1 MTKTKVPDQVVP
13 AMYTPKVA
21 VDPVAAVKSAY
32 FALQQAN
39 DDFERLAIRD
49 SARAA
54 QAAAKILGLRDI
66 QVQASEIVAR
76 AERAIVIANPPMP
89 VEESAAK
96 AVAARNVV
104 PREHDV
110 DSNSNESTEIPAVDD
125 STIRKMRQAHA
136 MPDTKF
142 EAVVQA
148 AHDKQQPLTRRS
160 LQREAAKDAPD
171 RVAAHINGRRPSA
184 PDAPA
189 LPVDPIMVE
198 AMQGRIASLL
208 VEVKNLEAANAD
220 KNEQL
225 EFYREQQYPDAA
237 LREQL
242 LNNQRAQINTLR
254 SQVHEWQTKFE
265 DQRKETAAIR
275 RQLKKTGL
283 T

>member
-1 MTKTKVPDQVVP
+1 MTKVPDQVVP

-21 VDPVAAVKSAY
+21 VDPVAAVKSAH
-32 FALQQAN
+32 FALKQAN

-76 AERAIVIANPPMP
+76 AERAIVIANPPKP
-89 VEESAAK
+89 SDGQLA
-96 AVAARNVV
+96 AARSRKASGF
-104 PREHDV
+104 PPEQTR
-110 DSNSNESTEIPAVDD
+110 DSNSNVSTEIPA
-125 STIRKMRQAHA
+125 SMLSKMRQAHS

-148 AHDKQQPLTRRS
+148 ARVKQQPLTRRS

-184 PDAPA
+184 PDASAP
-189 LPVDPIMVE
+189 PVDPVMVD

-208 VEVKNLEAANAD
+208 VEVSNLEADNAD
-220 KNEQL
+220 KNEQV
-225 EFYREQQYPDAA
+225 EFYRQQQYPDAA
-237 LREQL
+237 AREQL
-242 LNNQRAQINTLR
+242 LNNQRAQITTLK

>member
-1 MTKTKVPDQVVP
+1 MTKVPDEVIP
-13 AMYTPKVA
+13 ATYTPKVA
-21 VDPVAAVKSAY
+21 VDPVAAVKPAH

-49 SARAA
+49 QARAA

-96 AVAARNVV
+96 AVAARNVMLT
-104 PREHDV
+104 EHDV

-125 STIRKMRQAHA
+125 SAIRKMRQAHA

-142 EAVVQA
+142 EAVLRA

-171 RVAAHINGRRPSA
+171 RTVSAPTNGRTP
-184 PDAPA
+184 PGPA
-189 LPVDPIMVE
+189 LPVDAVTAE
-198 AMQGRIASLL
+198 AMRQRIASML
-208 VEVKNLEAANAD
+208 VEVSDRDDKIEDLEA
-220 KNEQL
+220 KL
-225 EFYREQQYPDAA
+225 EFYRQQQYPDAA
-237 LREQL
+237 ARQQL
-242 LNNQRAQINTLR
+242 LNNQRAQIKSLT
-254 SQVHEWQTKFE
+254 SQVREWQTKFE
-265 DQRKETAAIR
+265 DQRRETPALR
-275 RQLKKTGL
+275 RERKKAGL
-283 T
+283 TR